1 MNIFVGGL
9 LEDVKEEHLE
19 KTFGVYGKV
28 NSVTVV
34 KDSRSGAPRGFG
46 YVEMPVNAEATAAI
60 AGLNGYSRLGGAL
73 EVHEI
78 LRPAPRILHARP
90 RSRTLPT
97 DTRSQKVKAPAL
109 KN

>member
-9 LEDVKEEHLE
+9 SEGVKEEQLE

-34 KDSRSGAPRGFG
+34 KDSRSGEPRGFG

-60 AGLNGYSRLGGAL
+60 AGLNGHSRLGGAL

-78 LRPAPRILHARP
+78 LRPAARVLHVRP
-90 RSRTLPT
+90 RSRTVPSG
-97 DTRSQKVKAPAL
+97 TRSHKVKAPAS